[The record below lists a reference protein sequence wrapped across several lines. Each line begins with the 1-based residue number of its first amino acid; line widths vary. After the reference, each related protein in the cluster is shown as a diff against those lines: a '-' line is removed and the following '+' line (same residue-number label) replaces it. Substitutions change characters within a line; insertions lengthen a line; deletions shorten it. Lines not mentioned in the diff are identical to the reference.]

1 MADILADS
9 IGDISGDRQLRTTVE
24 RQDEKHKK
32 AGRFVEAVL
41 SFWLTGI
48 MPAKAPANGG
58 FMKYRLLASDLD
70 GTLVTDDKRV
80 TGRTKRAVEAMT
92 AKGGIMVLSS
102 GRPSYGV
109 WHVARELSL
118 DREGGYILAYNGGEL
133 LDCRT
138 GEVKFSVTIPKDR
151 IPEIIGLSRQ
161 YKTAILTYEG
171 EYIITE
177 SGDDIYVAGEAR
189 NVRMKIKEVPDMI
202 SYLTFPIVKLMMVG
216 SEEQILKM
224 EPVMREALGPEFS
237 VFRSEAYHLEIL
249 PAGID
254 KGSGL
259 LKTLDYLGIPREE
272 AISCGDYD
280 NDIPMN
286 EAAGLGVAMANGC
299 PEIKEK
305 ADYITLSNEQDGVA
319 LVIEKFMLEEE

>member
-1 MADILADS
+1 MIFDNEEKQKINLK
-9 IGDISGDRQLRTTVE
+9 RTQLNIYRFYAVNYPFYE
-24 RQDEKHKK
+24 MKLHIHDEW
-32 AGRFVEAVL
+32 E
-41 SFWLTGI
+41 I
-48 MPAKAPANGG
+48 MYVVRGKC
-58 FMKYRLLASDLD
+58 
-70 GTLVTDDKRV
+70 RV
-80 TGRTKRAVEAMT
+80 TCLTEGEEKT
-92 AKGGIMVLSS
+92 
-102 GRPSYGV
+102 YG
-109 WHVARELSL
+109 L
-118 DREGGYILAYNGGEL
+118 REGGYILAYNGGEL
-133 LDCRT
+133 LECRT

-189 NVRMKIKEVPDMI
+189 NVRMKVKEVPDMI